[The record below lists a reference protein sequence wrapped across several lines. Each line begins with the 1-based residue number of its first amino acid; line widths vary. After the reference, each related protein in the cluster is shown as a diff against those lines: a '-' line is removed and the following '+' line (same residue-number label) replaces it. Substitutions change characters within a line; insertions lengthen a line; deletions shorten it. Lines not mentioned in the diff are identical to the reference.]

1 MKAKIKVPENTKLS
15 LNKDY
20 YDLGDSFGDV
30 VPVEINNKVFKVLSS
45 DEVNTFKID
54 LGDREIWVDLKA
66 FSKKSQVKL
75 LEKFGYWKN
84 IQVNG
89 SEIFVNLKTL
99 NMCIADGTS
108 VNLEDV
114 LAMVSHYKNMKMTIT
129 DGVVDFIL

>member
-114 LAMVSHYKNMKMTIT
+114 LAMVSHYKNMKMVIT
-129 DGVVDFIL
+129 DGIVDFIL